1 MLRKHFSFS
10 GCRAGVGNLSNMT
23 SGPPNPHDALFRKM
37 LDNPADAASE
47 FRVALPKEVVDQLVW
62 TDLERVD
69 GSMVPFDLRSRYI
82 DLLFRTRTRTDHR
95 PAFVYLLAEHQ
106 SEPHSL
112 MAFRMLEYVV
122 AIIRKYLLEHEN
134 ARKIP
139 AVVPL
144 VVHVGPQGLIW
155 RAPLQVSELFD
166 LDPDT
171 HAALA
176 DYLPRMRYFLD
187 DVNAIGMPA
196 LMDRAL
202 TPKVRVTFVAERLAP
217 GDPAAL
223 PVLLHLSPDF
233 QQILDS
239 PEGREVFDTFVN
251 YVLVAG
257 KLSPDAVDQF
267 ADPLGPI
274 AKEVTVTALE
284 TLQARGRAELLVE
297 LLVERFGPLDASL
310 ERVVCDADAEQL
322 KLWSSRILTADSVDE
337 VLA

>member
-1 MLRKHFSFS
+1 
-10 GCRAGVGNLSNMT
+10 MT

-37 LDNPADAASE
+37 LDSPADAASE
-47 FRVALPKEVVDQLVW
+47 FQAALSKEVVDQLDW
-62 TDLERVD
+62 TALERVD
-69 GSMVPFDLRSRYI
+69 GSMVPFDLRSRYS

-95 PAFVYLLAEHQ
+95 AAFVYLLAEHQ
-106 SEPHSL
+106 SEPDRL

-134 ARKIP
+134 ARTIP

-155 RAPLQVSELFD
+155 RAPLDVGELFD

-187 DVNAIGMPA
+187 DVNAIGMPE

-223 PVLLHLSPDF
+223 PVLLRLSPDF
-233 QQILDS
+233 QQILDA

-251 YVLVAG
+251 YILVAG
-257 KLSPDAVDQF
+257 KLSLDAVYRFGDQ
-267 ADPLGPI
+267 LGPV
-274 AKEVTVTALE
+274 AKEVIVTAAE
-284 TLQARGRAELLVE
+284 TLEARGEARGLAGVLLDQ
-297 LLVERFGPLDASL
+297 LAERFGSLDPSV
-310 ERVVCDADAEQL
+310 ERVVREAEVAQL
-322 KLWSSRILTADSVDE
+322 KLWFRRVLTADGVDE
-337 VLA
+337 VLS